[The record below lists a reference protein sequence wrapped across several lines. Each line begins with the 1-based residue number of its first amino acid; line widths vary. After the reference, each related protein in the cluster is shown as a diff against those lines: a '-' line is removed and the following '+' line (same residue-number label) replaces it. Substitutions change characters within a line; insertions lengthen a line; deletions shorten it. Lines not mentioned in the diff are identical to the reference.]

1 MMNLSFLVEDTLEKK
16 NVDETIETCFGLT
29 FDSQIQFLKMYYNF
43 VHR

>member
-29 FDSQIQFLKMYYNF
+29 FGSSNSTPKNVL
-43 VHR
+43 